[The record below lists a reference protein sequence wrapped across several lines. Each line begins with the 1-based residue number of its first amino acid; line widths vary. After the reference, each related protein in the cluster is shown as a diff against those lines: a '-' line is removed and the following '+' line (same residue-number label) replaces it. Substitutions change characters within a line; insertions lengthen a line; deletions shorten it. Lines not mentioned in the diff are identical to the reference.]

1 VITSLDSTQTST
13 ADQLASA
20 ISAHKPG
27 DSVTVAYQRGGQSH
41 TVTLT
46 LASRPS

>member
-1 VITSLDSTQTST
+1 MITSLGSTQTST
-13 ADQLASA
+13 PDQLASA
-20 ISAHKPG
+20 IAAHKPG
-27 DSVTVAYQRGGQSH
+27 DRVTVTYQRGGQSH